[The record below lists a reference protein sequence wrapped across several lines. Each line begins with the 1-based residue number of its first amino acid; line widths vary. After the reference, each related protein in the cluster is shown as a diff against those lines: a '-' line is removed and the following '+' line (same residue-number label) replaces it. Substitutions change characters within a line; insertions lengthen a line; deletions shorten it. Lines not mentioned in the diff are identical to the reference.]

1 MLEGLKGMAES
12 KLDCIG
18 EVIYHYGMESDGVC
32 LKARKEKQGQAKSK
46 QQIEIEKANLRE
58 KAAEEAI

>member
-1 MLEGLKGMAES
+1 MAES